1 MISVIH
7 TSAVEAAEQDEDYYR
22 IPAGGRR
29 MEMDWD
35 RVTAA
40 FQSAVERL
48 GWDADL
54 EIRPEKQYVMVRVP
68 RARWKLVAATTSDFY
83 SMVEDSIGTEPFMS
97 IWIDFASHEP
107 CSIPPT
113 S

>member
-7 TSAVEAAEQDEDYYR
+7 AAPGRLVDQDDDFL

-29 MEMDWD
+29 MEMDWE

-68 RARWKLVAATTSDFY
+68 KARWKLVSETTSDFY
-83 SMVEDSIGTEPFMS
+83 SIVEDAIGMESFMS
-97 IWIDFASHEP
+97 IWIDFASR
-107 CSIPPT
+107 
-113 S
+113 

>member
-7 TSAVEAAEQDEDYYR
+7 APADNDEDIL

-35 RVTAA
+35 EVTAA
-40 FQSAVERL
+40 FQNAVDEL

-54 EIRPEKQYVMVRVP
+54 EIRPERQYVMIRYPREHVSLTAKTMGALYRRVEEQ
-68 RARWKLVAATTSDFY
+68 LG
-83 SMVEDSIGTEPFMS
+83 VEQFMS
-97 IWIDFASHEP
+97 IWIDFFP
-107 CSIPPT
+107 KR
-113 S
+113 

>member
-7 TSAVEAAEQDEDYYR
+7 ANADELVEAEDELL
-22 IPAGGRR
+22 IPAAGRR

-35 RVTAA
+35 HVAAA

-54 EIRPEKQYVMVRVP
+54 EIRPERQYVRVRYP
-68 RARWKLVAATTSDFY
+68 RHQVKLTARTMGDFY
-83 SMVEDSIGTEPFMS
+83 HLVEEQIGVEQFMS
-97 IWIDFASHEP
+97 IWIDFLSKD
-107 CSIPPT
+107 
-113 S
+113 

>member
-7 TSAVEAAEQDEDYYR
+7 TPVGEQVAEDDDFL

-29 MEMDWD
+29 MEMDWE
-35 RVTAA
+35 RVAAA

-54 EIRPEKQYVMVRVP
+54 EIHPERQYVMVRVAKGDWP
-68 RARWKLVAATTSDFY
+68 RVTDTTSEFY
-83 SMVEDSIGTEPFMS
+83 ALVEDAIGMEEFMS
-97 IWIDFASHEP
+97 IWIDFASPSPSSTTGDE
-107 CSIPPT
+107 
-113 S
+113 

>member
-7 TSAVEAAEQDEDYYR
+7 ADADEQVDAGDFL

-29 MEMDWD
+29 MEMDWE

-54 EIRPEKQYVMVRVP
+54 EIRPEKQYVMVRFRRGRP
-68 RARWKLVAATTSDFY
+68 AAIAAAMGEFY
-83 SMVEDSIGTEPFMS
+83 YDVEASIGVEQFMS
-97 IWIDFASHEP
+97 IWIDYSFKP
-107 CSIPPT
+107 
-113 S
+113 

>member
-7 TSAVEAAEQDEDYYR
+7 TLVDEQVGEDDDFL

-29 MEMDWD
+29 MEMDWE

-40 FQSAVERL
+40 FQTAVERL

-54 EIRPEKQYVMVRVP
+54 EIRPERQFVMVRVAKGCWS
-68 RARWKLVAATTSDFY
+68 RVSNTTSDFY
-83 SMVEDSIGTEPFMS
+83 AMVEDVIGTEQFMS
-97 IWIDFASHEP
+97 IWIDFASREQ
-107 CSIPPT
+107 CSTRPI

>member
-7 TSAVEAAEQDEDYYR
+7 AAADELVDQDGDFL

-29 MEMDWD
+29 MEIDWE

-54 EIRPEKQYVMVRVP
+54 EIRPEKQYVMVRFRGGAP
-68 RARWKLVAATTSDFY
+68 AAIAAAMGEFY
-83 SMVEDSIGTEPFMS
+83 DYVEESIGTEAFMS
-97 IWIDFASHEP
+97 IWIDYSFKP
-107 CSIPPT
+107 
-113 S
+113 